1 MRLLLIIGIVTSC
14 LDVSGQ
20 FRHPA
25 VSFDDSGYSVG
36 IHGRYQVSS
45 NAVSSNF
52 LWKAFQGKFIDRDL
66 REQASNRLFSN
77 NGIGV
82 DLDYGIYA
90 RHLPDSAKGL
100 GWYVNIA
107 DRTHASGS
115 FTKDLFDLAMFGNAM
130 FADKTA
136 QLADLNLLFL
146 TYKQYEAGILKTF
159 QLKSGKFHLGLGLSL
174 LTGNRNLTLEIRE
187 AELYTHP
194 DGEYLDGTV
203 NGTIRS
209 SSLATGQ
216 YFDAN
221 GLGLSGALTL
231 AYESDKFGLR
241 FDADDLGFIQWNQKL
256 NETELDSTFRFEGVD
271 INLLGGDGFASISL
285 DTVVAGLIT
294 EKEPSSYLTIVP
306 CRLRLE
312 GFYRVNDKNVRVY
325 AGLQYRVAN
334 GYVPY
339 GYVGCSSPLPKGF
352 FIDGRVAYGGFGSF
366 HLGLEVRKRFAEVF
380 EIRLGS
386 NNLEGYVLPMVG
398 TSQSTYISL
407 AGFF

>member
-1 MRLLLIIGIVTSC
+1 M
-14 LDVSGQ
+14 SGQ

-25 VSFDDSGYSVG
+25 VSFEDTGYSVG
-36 IHGRYQVSS
+36 LHGRYQVSS
-45 NAVSSNF
+45 NAINSNII
-52 LWKAFQGKFIDRDL
+52 WKAFQGQFLDRKL
-66 REQASNRLFSN
+66 REQASNRMFAN
-77 NGIGV
+77 NGLGV
-82 DLDYGIYA
+82 DLDFGVYA
-90 RHLPDSAKGL
+90 RHLPDSSKGV
-100 GWYVNIA
+100 GWYLNVA

-115 FTKDLFDLAMFGNAM
+115 FTKDFFDLAMFGNAM
-130 FADKTA
+130 FADQTA

-146 TYKQYEAGILKTF
+146 TYKQYEGGVLKTF
-159 QLKSGKFHLGLGLSL
+159 DLSKGKLHFGLGVSL
-174 LTGNRNLTLEIRE
+174 LTGNRNLTVEIDK

-203 NGTIRS
+203 NGTVRNA
-209 SSLATGQ
+209 SLTSGQ

-221 GLGLSGALTL
+221 GLGFSGALSL
-231 AYESDKFGLR
+231 AFESEKFGVR
-241 FDADDLGFIQWNQKL
+241 FDADDLGFIRWNNKL
-256 NETELDSTFRFEGVD
+256 NETEIDSTFRFEGVD

-285 DTVVAGLIT
+285 DSVVDGLLT
-294 EKEPSSYLTIVP
+294 EKQAAPFSTILP
-306 CRLRLE
+306 GRFRLE
-312 GFYRVNDKNVRVY
+312 GFYRINDKDVRVY
-325 AGLQYRVAN
+325 AGIQYRIAN

-398 TSQSTYISL
+398 TTQSAYISL

>member
-1 MRLLLIIGIVTSC
+1 MRLLLTVGILISC
-14 LDVSGQ
+14 LNASGQ

-25 VSFDDSGYSVG
+25 ISFEDTGYSVG
-36 IHGRYQVSS
+36 LHGRYQVSS
-45 NAVSSNF
+45 NSISSNII
-52 LWKAFQGKFIDRDL
+52 WKAFQGQFLDRKL
-66 REQASNRLFSN
+66 REQASNRMFAN
-77 NGIGV
+77 NGLGV
-82 DLDYGIYA
+82 DLDFGVYA
-90 RHLPDSAKGL
+90 RHLPDSSKGI
-100 GWYVNIA
+100 GWYLDVA
-107 DRTHASGS
+107 DRTHASGG

-146 TYKQYEAGILKTF
+146 TYKQYEGGVLKTF
-159 QLKSGKFHLGLGLSL
+159 DLSEGKLHFGLGVSL
-174 LTGNRNLTLEIRE
+174 LTGKRNLTVEIGK

-203 NGTIRS
+203 NGTVRNA
-209 SSLATGQ
+209 SLTSGQ

-221 GLGLSGALTL
+221 GLGFSGALSL
-231 AYESDKFGLR
+231 AFESEKFGVR
-241 FDADDLGFIQWNQKL
+241 FDADDLGFIRWNNKL
-256 NETELDSTFRFEGVD
+256 NETEIDSTFRFEGVD

-285 DTVVAGLIT
+285 DSVVDGLLT
-294 EKEPSSYLTIVP
+294 EKQAAPFSTILP
-306 CRLRLE
+306 GRLRLE
-312 GFYRVNDKNVRVY
+312 GFYRVNDKDVRVY
-325 AGLQYRVAN
+325 AGIQYRIAN

-339 GYVGCSSPLPKGF
+339 GYVGCSAPLPKGF

-386 NNLEGYVLPMVG
+386 NNLDGYVLPMVG
-398 TSQSTYISL
+398 TTQSAYISL